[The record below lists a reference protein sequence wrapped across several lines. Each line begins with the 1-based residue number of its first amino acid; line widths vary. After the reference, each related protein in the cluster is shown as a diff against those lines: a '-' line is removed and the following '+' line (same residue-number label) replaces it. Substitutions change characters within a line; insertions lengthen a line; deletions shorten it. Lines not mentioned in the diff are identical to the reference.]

1 MSGRGRITAL
11 RRLLRLRAQRVET
24 ARRVVALAQDA
35 LARAE
40 AALRTREAAT
50 AALGRDIQTL
60 DEWFASGAGG
70 DARLIEGALSRRG
83 LIVDRRTAEA
93 EAREEDLRQVVEA
106 VAARDE
112 ALRALMRATARHD
125 AVDDQLRRAVALR
138 AGQREEREHSEFEDR
153 GRPRLQLVMG
163 GRA

>member
-1 MSGRGRITAL
+1 MSGRDRITSL
-11 RRLLRLRAQRVET
+11 RRLLRLRAQRVEA

-35 LARAE
+35 LARVE
-40 AALRTREAAT
+40 AALRAREVAI
-50 AALGRDIQTL
+50 AALERDVQTL

-83 LIVDRRTAEA
+83 LIIDRRTAET
-93 EAREEDLRQVVEA
+93 EAREDDRRA
-106 VAARDE
+106 VQQATAERDD

>member
-1 MSGRGRITAL
+1 MSGRDRITAL
-11 RRLLRLRAQRVET
+11 RRLLRLRAQRVEA
-24 ARRVVALAQDA
+24 ARRVVTLAQDA

-40 AALRTREAAT
+40 AALQTREFAI
-50 AALGRDIQTL
+50 AALERDIQTL
-60 DEWFASGAGG
+60 DEWFAAGAGG
-70 DARLIEGALSRRG
+70 DARLIEGTLSRRG
-83 LIVDRRTAEA
+83 LIVDRRAAEI
-93 EAREEDLRQVVEA
+93 EAREEDRRQVADA

-112 ALRALMRATARHD
+112 ALRALMRATARRD

-138 AGQREEREHSEFEDR
+138 TGQREEREHSEFEDR

>member
-1 MSGRGRITAL
+1 MSGQDRIAAL
-11 RRLLRLRAQRVET
+11 RRLLRLRAQRVEA

-40 AALRTREAAT
+40 AALQAREAAI

-60 DEWFASGAGG
+60 DEWFAAGAGG
-70 DARLIEGALSRRG
+70 DARLIEGALCRRG
-83 LIVDRRTAEA
+83 LIIDRRAAEI
-93 EAREEDLRQVVEA
+93 EAREEDRRQVADA
-106 VAARDE
+106 VAARDD

-138 AGQREEREHSEFEDR
+138 VGQREEREHSEFEDR

>member
-1 MSGRGRITAL
+1 MSGRDRITAL
-11 RRLLRLRAQRVET
+11 RRLLRLRAQRVEA
-24 ARRVVALAQDA
+24 ARRVVAVAQDA

-40 AALRTREAAT
+40 AALLAREAAIV
-50 AALGRDIQTL
+50 ALGRDIEHL

-83 LIVDRRTAEA
+83 LIADRRTAESQ
-93 EAREEDLRQVVEA
+93 AREDDRRA
-106 VAARDE
+106 VQQAMTERDD
-112 ALRALMRATARHD
+112 ALRALMRATARQD
-125 AVDDQLRRAVALR
+125 AVDGQLRRAVAVR

>member
-1 MSGRGRITAL
+1 MSGRDRITAL

-40 AALRTREAAT
+40 AALQSREAII

-83 LIVDRRTAEA
+83 LILDRRTAEA
-93 EAREEDLRQVVEA
+93 EAREDDRRA
-106 VAARDE
+106 VQQATAERDD

-138 AGQREEREHSEFEDR
+138 AGQREERERSEFEDR
-153 GRPRLQLVMG
+153 GRPRLELVMG

>member
-1 MSGRGRITAL
+1 MSGRDRITAL
-11 RRLLRLRAQRVET
+11 RRLLRLRAQRVEA
-24 ARRVVALAQDA
+24 ARRVVAVAQDA

-40 AALRTREAAT
+40 TALRTREAAI
-50 AALGRDIQTL
+50 AALGRDIETL

-83 LIVDRRTAEA
+83 FIADRRTTET
-93 EAREEDLRQVVEA
+93 EAREDDRRA
-106 VAARDE
+106 VAQATVERDD
-112 ALRALMRATARHD
+112 ALRALMRATARQD
-125 AVDDQLRRAVALR
+125 AIDGQLRRAVAQR
-138 AGQREEREHSEFEDR
+138 AGQREEREHGEFEDR